1 MLWGDDD
8 AAGDTP
14 PGVAGRVGLHVVGL
28 LVDHDGGA
36 PVGEDGV
43 GGGGV
48 KGHVLV
54 HQGYG
59 DLAVGLHGQVLGHVA
74 VVVAVG
80 ILVPVLLACG
90 VEVST
95 GGLEVGRI
103 ALGVLVD
110 VDGVL
115 AGRQVLQVD
124 LYLDSGF
131 GLLEDDF

>member
-14 PGVAGRVGLHVVGL
+14 PRIAGGVRLHVVGL

-43 GGGGV
+43 GGRGV
-48 KGHVLV
+48 KAHVLV

-74 VVVAVG
+74 IVVTVG
-80 ILVPVLLACG
+80 ILVSVLLGCG
-90 VEVST
+90 VEVSA
-95 GGLEVGRI
+95 GGLEVGWI
-103 ALGVLVD
+103 ALGVLVN

-115 AGRQVLQVD
+115 AGRKVLQVD
-124 LYLDSGF
+124 LDLYT
-131 GLLEDDF
+131 